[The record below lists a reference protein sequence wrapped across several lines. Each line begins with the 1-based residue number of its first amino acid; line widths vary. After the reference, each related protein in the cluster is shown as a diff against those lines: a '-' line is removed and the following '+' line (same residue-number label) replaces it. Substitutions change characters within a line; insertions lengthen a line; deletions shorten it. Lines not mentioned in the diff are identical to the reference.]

1 MNDLSRRPSEIIG
14 ATDTIGRLAA
24 PRIFASESAEEH
36 AALRAMMFDE
46 LSPQTPYETAVAEN
60 LVRYEWEIAR
70 AQRFRDAALLA
81 KYRHYALNVLV
92 YGSPER
98 GMYSQEASADDKL
111 LVRDLVS
118 FDLQERLDAERDFRE
133 KSEWE
138 PADLL
143 GMAYGSSQSVRNL
156 DERVSD
162 LERRRRVL
170 RDDYDRLRANRARA
184 LLPDAEV
191 VVAADDH

>member
-1 MNDLSRRPSEIIG
+1 MNDLSRRPSEVIS
-14 ATDTIGRLAA
+14 ATDTIGRLAT
-24 PRIFASESAEEH
+24 PRIFASESAEEY

-46 LSPQTPYETAVAEN
+46 LSPHTPYETALAEN

-81 KYRHYALNVLV
+81 KYRDYALNVLV

-98 GMYSQEASADDKL
+98 GMHKKEASADDKL

-118 FDLQERLDAERDFRE
+118 FDLQERLEAEKDFRA

-143 GMAYGSSQSVRNL
+143 GMAYGTSQSVRNL

-162 LERRRRVL
+162 IERRRRVL
-170 RDDYDRLRANRARA
+170 RDDYDRLGAHRSRA

-191 VVAADDH
+191 VEATNDD